1 MSAFPVIAP
10 PCVERHR
17 GFRSIFW
24 IPVFVPGRGSDL
36 RPGCDGPRCLERM
49 DRGQMRSAGVG
60 GLLPSSLFRPFRE
73 DALMADAERAAA
85 RTRRLRRMNGAST
98 MAGWRLVPALAVA
111 ALALLT
117 SGSALAGCATG
128 DDAPPLVSAT
138 ATDPDPEAAREER
151 VAVDTRG
158 FLDAFER
165 RDLDWISGLLAPD
178 VTLVQPMSFDGS
190 QQPAIRFAGKE
201 QVVGYF
207 RQVFAGMGTISFVDR
222 RITVA
227 AGGDTVIVQA
237 NGNFTT
243 AAGSPYRNVY
253 LFRFDWRD
261 GRIAAG
267 EEYANPITAAR
278 VLGLPIG

>member
-1 MSAFPVIAP
+1 
-10 PCVERHR
+10 
-17 GFRSIFW
+17 
-24 IPVFVPGRGSDL
+24 
-36 RPGCDGPRCLERM
+36 
-49 DRGQMRSAGVG
+49 
-60 GLLPSSLFRPFRE
+60 
-73 DALMADAERAAA
+73 MADAERAAA